1 MMGMVNK
8 KLAVELENSEI
19 DALHSRLNAIQEIK
33 GNPMGVEMKRFG
45 NATAFSCKNIPGPAF
60 NTVKGLS
67 SEDERYL
74 EEILDFYR
82 QKEIPVRFEVTPAHA
97 STELFH
103 QLHRLGFYQSDFH
116 TTLYMPISEVS
127 ASADDSLS
135 IRKMEKH
142 EASTYADIYVQGFQM
157 PAFLKDGV
165 AQNNAVLF
173 DDNRWTFY
181 LASVDGEPAGIG
193 VIFIKDRIATLAAAA
208 TLPSFRNR
216 GIQRALIQERIH
228 QAYREECS
236 LVVGQ
241 ATFGSVSQN
250 NMERAG
256 MRIGYSKAIW
266 AKGLGQN

>member
-1 MMGMVNK
+1 MMGMVNR

-19 DALHSRLNAIQEIK
+19 DALHSRLNAIQEIE

-60 NTVKGLS
+60 NTVKGLN
-67 SEDERYL
+67 SEDKGFL

-82 QKEIPVRFEVTPAHA
+82 QKEIPVRFEVTPAHT
-97 STELFH
+97 STELLH

-116 TTLYMPISEVS
+116 TTLYIPISEVS
-127 ASADDSLS
+127 APEDDSIS

-165 AQNNAVLF
+165 AQNNEVLF
-173 DDNRWTFY
+173 DHDQWTFY

-193 VIFIKDRIATLAAAA
+193 VVFINDRIATLAAAA

-241 ATFGSVSQN
+241 AKFGSVSQN

-256 MRIGYSKAIW
+256 MRIGYTKAIW
-266 AKGLGQN
+266 VKG

>member
-1 MMGMVNK
+1 MIGTVNK

-19 DALHSRLNAIQEIK
+19 DALHSRLSAIQDIE

-60 NTVKGLS
+60 NTVKGLN
-67 SEDERYL
+67 SEDEGFL

-82 QKEIPVRFEVTPAHA
+82 QKEIPVRFELTPAHT
-97 STELFH
+97 STELLH
-103 QLHRLGFYQSDFH
+103 QLHRLGFYQNDFH
-116 TTLYMPISEVS
+116 TTLFMPISEVS
-127 ASADDSLS
+127 TSEDDSLS

-173 DDNRWTFY
+173 DHDRWTFY
-181 LASVDGEPAGIG
+181 LASVNGEPAGIG
-193 VIFIKDRIATLAAAA
+193 VVFIKDRIATLAAAA
-208 TLPSFRNR
+208 TLPSFRSR
-216 GIQRALIQERIH
+216 GIQRALIQQRIH
-228 QAYREECS
+228 QAFREECS

-241 ATFGSVSQN
+241 AKFGSVSQN

-256 MRIGYSKAIW
+256 MRIGYTKAIW
-266 AKGLGQN
+266 VKG

>member
-1 MMGMVNK
+1 MMGTVNK
-8 KLAVELENSEI
+8 KLALELEKSEI
-19 DALHSRLNAIQEIK
+19 DALHSRLNAIQKIK
-33 GNPMGVEMKRFG
+33 GNPMEVEMRRFG
-45 NATAFSCKNIPGPAF
+45 NAFCFSCKKIPGPAF

-74 EEILDFYR
+74 EEIHDFYR

-97 STELFH
+97 STELLH

-142 EASTYADIYVQGFQM
+142 EASIYADIYVQGFNM

-173 DDNRWTFY
+173 DHDQWTFY
-181 LASVDGEPAGIG
+181 LASVDGEPTGIG
-193 VIFIKDRIATLAAAA
+193 VVFIKDHIATLAAAA

-216 GIQRALIQERIH
+216 GIQGALIQQRIH

-241 ATFGSVSQN
+241 AKFGSVSQN

-256 MRIGYSKAIW
+256 MGIAYTKAIW
-266 AKGLGQN
+266 VKG

>member
-1 MMGMVNK
+1 MNGTVNK

-19 DALHSRLNAIQEIK
+19 NALHSRLSAIQEIE

-45 NATAFSCKNIPGPAF
+45 NATAFSCENIPGPAF
-60 NTVKGLS
+60 NTVKGLN
-67 SEDERYL
+67 SEHEGYL
-74 EEILDFYR
+74 EKILDFYR

-97 STELFH
+97 STELLH

-142 EASTYADIYVQGFQM
+142 EAYTYADIYIQGFNM

-165 AQNNAVLF
+165 AQNNEVLF
-173 DDNRWTFY
+173 DHDQWTFY
-181 LASVDGEPAGIG
+181 LASVEGEPAGIG
-193 VIFIKDRIATLAAAA
+193 VVYIKDHIATLAAAA

-216 GIQRALIQERIH
+216 GIQGALIQQRIYK
-228 QAYREECS
+228 AYREECN

-241 ATFGSVSQN
+241 AKFGSVSQN

-256 MRIGYSKAIW
+256 LRIAYTKGIW
-266 AKGLGQN
+266 VKG